1 MEDTIEDYVRNKKLV
16 ELEVNYQ
23 AKKEFYTTA
32 GGKTYR
38 ITEENL
44 IDLIGLSHLAQG
56 ADIGVEENNVLSLQ
70 AHTAQQITD
79 LLDEIRVYLVAV
91 KTNRF
96 NKREA
101 LKAENNHAILQ
112 DFDVTL

>member
-1 MEDTIEDYVRNKKLV
+1 MGLIEDHVRDGKLA
-16 ELEVNYQ
+16 ELQANYI
-23 AKKEFYTTA
+23 AKKETYTTV

-44 IDLIGLSHLAQG
+44 IDLIGLSHLVQG
-56 ADIGVEENNVLSLQ
+56 ADIGVLENGVLSLQ
-70 AHTAQQITD
+70 THTAQQITD
-79 LLDEIRVYLVAV
+79 LLDEIRIYLVAV

-101 LKAENNHAILQ
+101 LKVETDHVILQ
-112 DFDVTL
+112 DFDVSL